1 MASTRNHKVQ
11 AGNTQPG
18 TPDADLMSAIVRDR
32 YGDASV
38 LQLARISLPPVKDNE
53 VLVRVHAAGLD
64 RGTWHLMAGR
74 PYVARLFLGLRRP
87 RNPVSGLDLAGTVA
101 AVGSAVTR
109 FKVGQEVFGFGN
121 GSFAEYATARES
133 KLALKP
139 AGLSFEQAA
148 AVPVSAVTALQA
160 LRDVG
165 RVQSG
170 AKVLI
175 TGASGGVGSYAV
187 QLAVA
192 FGADVT
198 GVCTT
203 SKMDF
208 VRSLGAGQ
216 VIDYTRDDF
225 ADGSRQYDL
234 ILDFAGNPSLSRLR
248 SALTATGTAVVGGGE
263 YGGNLTGMGRQLGAV
278 VLSPF
283 VSQRLRMFAA
293 RERAADLDQITEL
306 IDAGKVMP
314 SVDRTFSLAQAAEA
328 MRYLEA
334 GRVRGK
340 VVITVSAQ
348 Q

>member
-11 AGNTQPG
+11 ARNTQPG
-18 TPDADLMSAIVRDR
+18 AADTDLMSAIVRDR

-38 LQLARISLPPVKDNE
+38 LQLARISRPAVKDNE
-53 VLVRVHAAGLD
+53 VLVRVRAAGLD

-109 FKVGQEVFGFGN
+109 FTVGQEVFGFGN

-198 GVCTT
+198 GVCST

-225 ADGSRQYDL
+225 ADGRRQYDL

-263 YGGNLTGMGRQLGAV
+263 HGGNLTGMGRQLGAV

-293 RERAADLDQITEL
+293 SERAADLEQITEL

-314 SVDRTFSLAQAAEA
+314 CVDRTFPLAQAADA
-328 MRYLEA
+328 MRFLEA

-340 VVITVSAQ
+340 VVMTVSARQ
-348 Q
+348 